1 MTRVDTWQEHVKPCV
16 TSFQGIQ
23 DAHRLEATHTI
34 EEVVVA
40 LAGFRHLKC
49 LKISV
54 GSTGSLAV
62 FFKINF
68 MRLHHQAGPISH
80 EQV

>member
-40 LAGFRHLKC
+40 LAGFRHLN
-49 LKISV
+49 V
-54 GSTGSLAV
+54 
-62 FFKINF
+62 
-68 MRLHHQAGPISH
+68 
-80 EQV
+80 